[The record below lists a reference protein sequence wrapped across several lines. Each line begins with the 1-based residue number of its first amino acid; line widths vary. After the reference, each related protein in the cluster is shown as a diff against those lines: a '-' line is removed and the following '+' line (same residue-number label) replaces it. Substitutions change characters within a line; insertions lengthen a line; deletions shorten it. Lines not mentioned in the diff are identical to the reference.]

1 MNNFN
6 EEFNNYEENN
16 DINFDIIKNIKTIGE
31 MYYKKRIMIN
41 NILNKERSKTN
52 LQNNLMNIIKN
63 FFNKIKDIKTHI
75 DLPIN
80 FKHSIYKNF
89 TKNPKYKYLYNIEC
103 FSEKKNNL
111 KIINNKFENSLKSNQ
126 IHDNNYYNN
135 NDHNNYNI
143 NDYIIYNI
151 NDHNFNINEHNLNNN
166 NNFNNNIININNNN
180 YNNNNNNH
188 NKDYYKEI
196 ENSIFNQK
204 ELDEKII
211 FQKKNYN
218 NKNNLKQKYL
228 GKKRSNESIIENNNL
243 EASKIYKLENK
254 DNKIY
259 VHNTT
264 INIYNNIINNENQ
277 NDIIKNEDN
286 EIINNNESLVQYI
299 GGKIRIKNINEDE
312 NNENNN
318 FNNDDDIDEKLILD
332 IKKII
337 IEMGKKYSKEQSKNF
352 KKYIFELNDYKF
364 EIIINKEINKISNIN
379 IKNHK
384 NILIKKIDNYSEIIE
399 FLKKI
404 KKDIVNYKKN

>member
-80 FKHSIYKNF
+80 FKHAIYKNF

-126 IHDNNYYNN
+126 IHDNNYYNI

-143 NDYIIYNI
+143 NDYNIYNI

-180 YNNNNNNH
+180 YNNNNNH

-337 IEMGKKYSKEQSKNF
+337 IEMGKKYSKEQSKTL

-404 KKDIVNYKKN
+404 KMELGNYKKN

>member
-1 MNNFN
+1 MYNFN
-6 EEFNNYEENN
+6 EQFNNNEENN
-16 DINFDIIKNIKTIGE
+16 NINFDIIKNIKSIGE
-31 MYYKKRIMIN
+31 INYAKRKMIN
-41 NILNKERSKTN
+41 NFLNKERSKNN
-52 LQNNLMNIIKN
+52 LQKNLMLVTTN
-63 FFNKIKDIKTHI
+63 FLNKFKEINTHI

-80 FKHSIYKNF
+80 FKHVIFKNF
-89 TKNPKYKYLYNIEC
+89 TKNSKYKYLYNIQC
-103 FSEKKNNL
+103 YSEKKNNL
-111 KIINNKFENSLKSNQ
+111 KNINNNLDTEFENNLNIKSNQ
-126 IHDNNYYNN
+126 IHDY
-135 NDHNNYNI
+135 NNYNI
-143 NDYIIYNI
+143 NE
-151 NDHNFNINEHNLNNN
+151 HFNINNNYN
-166 NNFNNNIININNNN
+166 NDIININNNN
-180 YNNNNNNH
+180 NKNKNNYNNYNNH

-196 ENSIFNQK
+196 ENSLFNQK

-218 NKNNLKQKYL
+218 KKNNIKPKYL
-228 GKKRSNESIIENNNL
+228 GKKRTNEKIIENNNL

-286 EIINNNESLVQYI
+286 EILNNNESLVQYI

-312 NNENNN
+312 NNENSN
-318 FNNDDDIDEKLILD
+318 FNSDDDIDEKLILE

-337 IEMGKKYSKEQSKNF
+337 IEMGKKYSKEQSKEI
-352 KKYIFELNDYKF
+352 KKYIFDFNDYKI
-364 EIIINKEINKISNIN
+364 EIIINKEINKISNII

-384 NILIKKIDNYSEIIE
+384 NIIIKKIDNYSEIIE

>member
-1 MNNFN
+1 MYNFN
-6 EEFNNYEENN
+6 EQFNNNEENN
-16 DINFDIIKNIKTIGE
+16 NINFDIIKNIKSIGE
-31 MYYKKRIMIN
+31 INYAKRKMIN
-41 NILNKERSKTN
+41 NFLNKERSKNN
-52 LQNNLMNIIKN
+52 LQKNLMFVTTN
-63 FFNKIKDIKTHI
+63 FLNKFKEINTHI

-80 FKHSIYKNF
+80 FKHVIFKNF
-89 TKNPKYKYLYNIEC
+89 TKNSKYKYLYNIQYY
-103 FSEKKNNL
+103 SEKKNNL
-111 KIINNKFENSLKSNQ
+111 KNINNNLDTEFENNLNIKSNQ
-126 IHDNNYYNN
+126 IHDY
-135 NDHNNYNI
+135 NNYNI
-143 NDYIIYNI
+143 ND
-151 NDHNFNINEHNLNNN
+151 HFNI
-166 NNFNNNIININNNN
+166 NNN
-180 YNNNNNNH
+180 YNNDIINNNNNNNKNKNNYNNYNNH

-196 ENSIFNQK
+196 ENSLFNQK
-204 ELDEKII
+204 ELEEKII

-218 NKNNLKQKYL
+218 KKNNIKPKYL
-228 GKKRSNESIIENNNL
+228 GKKRTNEKIIENNNL

-337 IEMGKKYSKEQSKNF
+337 IEMGKKYSKEQSKDI
-352 KKYIFELNDYKF
+352 KKYIFDFNDYKI
-364 EIIINKEINKISNIN
+364 EIIINKEINKISNII

-384 NILIKKIDNYSEIIE
+384 NIIIKKIDNYSEIIE

>member
-1 MNNFN
+1 MYNFN
-6 EEFNNYEENN
+6 EQFNNNEENN
-16 DINFDIIKNIKTIGE
+16 NINFDIIKNIKSIGE
-31 MYYKKRIMIN
+31 INYAKRKMIN
-41 NILNKERSKTN
+41 NFLNKERSKNN
-52 LQNNLMNIIKN
+52 LQKNLMFVTTN
-63 FFNKIKDIKTHI
+63 FLNKFKEINTHI

-80 FKHSIYKNF
+80 FKHEIFKNF
-89 TKNPKYKYLYNIEC
+89 TKNSKYKYLYNIQC
-103 FSEKKNNL
+103 YSEKKNNL
-111 KIINNKFENSLKSNQ
+111 KIINNNLDTEFENNLNIKSNQ
-126 IHDNNYYNN
+126 IHDYNN
-135 NDHNNYNI
+135 F
-143 NDYIIYNI
+143 NI
-151 NDHNFNINEHNLNNN
+151 NDHFNI
-166 NNFNNNIININNNN
+166 NNN
-180 YNNNNNNH
+180 YNNDIINNNNNNKNKNNYNNYNNH

-196 ENSIFNQK
+196 ENSLFNQK
-204 ELDEKII
+204 ELEEKII

-218 NKNNLKQKYL
+218 NKNNIK
-228 GKKRSNESIIENNNL
+228 GKKRTNEKIIENNNL

-286 EIINNNESLVQYI
+286 EILNNNESLVQYI

-312 NNENNN
+312 NNENSN
-318 FNNDDDIDEKLILD
+318 FNSDDDIDEKLILD

-337 IEMGKKYSKEQSKNF
+337 IEMGKKYSKEQSKDI
-352 KKYIFELNDYKF
+352 KKYIFDFNDYKI
-364 EIIINKEINKISNIN
+364 EIIINKEINKISNII

-384 NILIKKIDNYSEIIE
+384 NIIIKKIDNYSEIIE

>member
-1 MNNFN
+1 MLFW
-6 EEFNNYEENN
+6 
-16 DINFDIIKNIKTIGE
+16 
-31 MYYKKRIMIN
+31 
-41 NILNKERSKTN
+41 
-52 LQNNLMNIIKN
+52 
-63 FFNKIKDIKTHI
+63 
-75 DLPIN
+75 
-80 FKHSIYKNF
+80 
-89 TKNPKYKYLYNIEC
+89 
-103 FSEKKNNL
+103 KKNNL
-111 KIINNKFENSLKSNQ
+111 KIINNNLDTEFENNLNIKSNQ
-126 IHDNNYYNN
+126 IHDYN
-135 NDHNNYNI
+135 
-143 NDYIIYNI
+143 
-151 NDHNFNINEHNLNNN
+151 NFNINDNFNINNN
-166 NNFNNNIININNNN
+166 YNNDIININNNN
-180 YNNNNNNH
+180 NKNKNNYNNYNNH

-196 ENSIFNQK
+196 ENSLFNQK

-218 NKNNLKQKYL
+218 NKNNIKPKYL
-228 GKKRSNESIIENNNL
+228 GKKRTNEKIIENNNL

-286 EIINNNESLVQYI
+286 EILNNNESLVQYI

-312 NNENNN
+312 NNENSN
-318 FNNDDDIDEKLILD
+318 FNSDDDIDEKLILE

-337 IEMGKKYSKEQSKNF
+337 IEMGKKYSKEQSKDI
-352 KKYIFELNDYKF
+352 KKYIFDFNDYKI
-364 EIIINKEINKISNIN
+364 EIIINKEINKISNII

-384 NILIKKIDNYSEIIE
+384 NIIIKKIDNYSEIIE